1 MKNSLF
7 ILILILIFF
16 SGCKKNYTPKPR
28 GYFRIGFPE
37 KAYTSFNEKGFPYQF
52 DIPDYSK
59 AQKLTA
65 SGSEPFDITISIPEN
80 KADIHITYKEI
91 SKNKLPDELEKL
103 FEDSRTL
110 AYKHSI
116 KADAIEERIFMNP
129 ESKVYGTIYLIA
141 GNVASPMQFYLTD
154 SVRHFLRGAFYIRDI
169 PNIDSLKPVIDFVEP
184 DIIRL
189 IETTNWK

>member
-1 MKNSLF
+1 MKNRLF
-7 ILILILIFF
+7 VLILILIFF

-37 KAYTSFNEKGFPYQF
+37 KTYTLFNEKRFPYQF
-52 DIPDYSK
+52 DIPGYSEI
-59 AQKLTA
+59 QKLATH
-65 SGSEPFDITISIPEN
+65 GSEPFDITISIPEN

-116 KADAIEERIFMNP
+116 KADAIEERIFLNP
-129 ESKVYGTIYLIA
+129 ASKVYGSIYIIG

-189 IETTNWK
+189 IETTAWK